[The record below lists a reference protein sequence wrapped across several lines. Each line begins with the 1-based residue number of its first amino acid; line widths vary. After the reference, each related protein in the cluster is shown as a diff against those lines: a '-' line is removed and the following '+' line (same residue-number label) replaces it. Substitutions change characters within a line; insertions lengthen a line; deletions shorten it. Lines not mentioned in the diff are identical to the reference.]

1 MVDKAVCMI
10 ESIVDDAWI
19 SWAGRLIPNITCCIR
34 EEMEARDREE
44 KERRICEEV
53 EAKERLVHEKAKR
66 VVREKVERVARRE
79 RRQQEK
85 LDLFLNKS
93 ITAEDFEKD
102 LEAEALAEGSKA
114 MGVAVIE
121 DVVGEQ
127 VSEMEVDNVGRTKW
141 WWRT

>member
-1 MVDKAVCMI
+1 
-10 ESIVDDAWI
+10 
-19 SWAGRLIPNITCCIR
+19 
-34 EEMEARDREE
+34 MEARDREE

-66 VVREKVERVARRE
+66 VVREEAERVARRE
-79 RRQQEK
+79 RCQQEK

-93 ITAEDFEKD
+93 ITAEDFEK
-102 LEAEALAEGSKA
+102 ALAEGSEA

-121 DVVGEQ
+121 DAVGEQ
-127 VSEMEVDNVGRTKW
+127 VSEMEVDDVGRTKW